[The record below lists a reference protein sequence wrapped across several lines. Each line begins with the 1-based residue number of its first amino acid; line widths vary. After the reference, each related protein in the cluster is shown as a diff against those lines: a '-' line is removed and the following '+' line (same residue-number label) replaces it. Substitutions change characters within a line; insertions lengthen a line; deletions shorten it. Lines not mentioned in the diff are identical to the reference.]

1 MIENSARAVNISGRA
16 KFLRHALK
24 IYVFAAE
31 TSVAVMKK
39 MHVVAAFVPNA
50 EAKISGAW
58 HQRLYNFKVHY
69 PSSLKPILRA
79 AINAIPAAKLVRTIF
94 FPCFNISPRTAC
106 VAR

>member
-1 MIENSARAVNISGRA
+1 MPALNINRSAEA
-16 KFLRHALK
+16 LRHARQIDAFTVEL
-24 IYVFAAE
+24 
-31 TSVAVMKK
+31 SVAVMKK
-39 MHVVAAFVPNA
+39 MHVVAVFVPNA